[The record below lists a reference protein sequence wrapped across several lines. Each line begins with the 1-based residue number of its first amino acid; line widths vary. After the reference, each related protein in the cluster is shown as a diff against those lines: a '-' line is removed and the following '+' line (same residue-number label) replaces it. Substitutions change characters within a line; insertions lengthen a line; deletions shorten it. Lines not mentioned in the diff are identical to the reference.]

1 MMNSVIAGGTIG
13 FVLAARQGIPV
24 AMVSGAIGALLLAL
38 IEGGAL
44 VMNRFGT
51 EMLKAR
57 IVFLFANCS
66 TMTMNYITPFLNL
79 RNSDMTSGFLFS
91 TRILGNA

>member
-1 MMNSVIAGGTIG
+1 MNSVIAGGTTG

-57 IVFLFANCS
+57 ILFRIWPI
-66 TMTMNYITPFLNL
+66 MTMSYI
-79 RNSDMTSGFLFS
+79 MLF
-91 TRILGNA
+91 

>member
-1 MMNSVIAGGTIG
+1 LTICDQGREDMMNSVIAGGTTG

-57 IVFLFANCS
+57 IVFCTF
-66 TMTMNYITPFLNL
+66 
-79 RNSDMTSGFLFS
+79 RNA
-91 TRILGNA
+91 RQ

>member
-1 MMNSVIAGGTIG
+1 MMNSVIAGGTTG

-57 IVFLFANCS
+57 ILFTPTVFARS
-66 TMTMNYITPFLNL
+66 
-79 RNSDMTSGFLFS
+79 
-91 TRILGNA
+91 

>member
-1 MMNSVIAGGTIG
+1 MMNSVIAGGTTG

-57 IVFLFANCS
+57 ILFANLPYLLDHDHELY
-66 TMTMNYITPFLNL
+66 NY
-79 RNSDMTSGFLFS
+79 
-91 TRILGNA
+91 